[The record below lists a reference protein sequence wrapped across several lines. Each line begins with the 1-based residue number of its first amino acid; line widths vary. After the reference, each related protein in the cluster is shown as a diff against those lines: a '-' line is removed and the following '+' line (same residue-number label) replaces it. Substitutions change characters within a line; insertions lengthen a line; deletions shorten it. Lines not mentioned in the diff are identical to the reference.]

1 MKYKDPRLG
10 DDDDDDYVYDE
21 NNMNMISN
29 MLDNFEEIDPEE
41 QSMFIN
47 LNIRNRRQKILHKM
61 SFETDCYDIYDPH
74 FTSEEENSDSS
85 SGSGSSASSNSS
97 SVYGS

>member
-1 MKYKDPRLG
+1 
-10 DDDDDDYVYDE
+10 
-21 NNMNMISN
+21 MNMISN

-74 FTSEEENSDSS
+74 FTSEEEGSSSS
-85 SGSGSSASSNSS
+85 SGSSGSSNSS
-97 SVYGS
+97 SVYGSQDESSNTQQSSQDDDDDPDKDQ